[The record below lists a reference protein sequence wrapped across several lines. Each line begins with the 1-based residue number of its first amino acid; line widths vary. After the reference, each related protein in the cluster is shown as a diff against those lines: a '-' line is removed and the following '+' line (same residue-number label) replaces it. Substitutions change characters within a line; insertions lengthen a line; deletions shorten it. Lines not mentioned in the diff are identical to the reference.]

1 MFAEMGKYEPCGIFT
16 KGHFILIAIT
26 ILGIII
32 ALKYTNKKS
41 KEEVHRIIKCITIV
55 AWILEIIKIIYTMTK
70 NPLSAV
76 NTYLPLYYCSMLLY
90 AGLLSSFGKKGLKKI
105 GDVSLATGG
114 IIGGI
119 VFIIYPSTS
128 LPRYPAFHAFSI
140 HSFLFHGAMIY
151 LGILINKTNYI
162 ELKKEDVK
170 YFASLIGIMS
180 IAALIVNKIFDVNL
194 MFISD
199 NFPGTPIEI
208 LYNLTN
214 GGILYSLIMVIA
226 QMTLPFYVS
235 YYAVKII
242 KNKGKKL
249 KEKKEIITILS
260 ILAIQTIVFVI
271 AGANKAYIHMDEAYS
286 LGLANYNKVEIQAN
300 EDFYNTWH
308 SKEYYENYLA
318 VNQNEKNNFSQVYE
332 NQKNDVHPPLY
343 YLFLRVAMGFH
354 LDTYS
359 KWPGIILNII
369 IYFFITIFMYLIAK
383 ILLEGNNKYKEK
395 SAILALISSLTL
407 SSINNA
413 IYIRMYALA
422 TLNIVMTTYLHL
434 KLLITQEKNTKLLVL
449 IGISALIGS
458 LTHYYYL
465 FYLVMLFIMFVV
477 KYIKDKNYKELGI
490 YVLTMTVAGIAS
502 LVIFPYSIQHMFFG
516 YRGQGAISNLTNIS
530 KFIVNICLYILK
542 INIYVFNNVL
552 IIILV
557 IILGLII
564 YRKINKTETKK
575 TKNKY
580 IKYVAIP
587 TAFYTVLVAISS
599 PWIELRYIMPVCSLI
614 FILVLYIF
622 FEVLKDIVK
631 EKRLNQIVI
640 TIFVLM
646 LIMPSLTNCIIDLV
660 IGKEFRNEKEITYSS
675 KIDMCEELKNEI
687 KFPLDIISFFFG
699 SEIDNNKLLMI
710 KDFKIEPEV
719 LYSSK
724 QDIIEI
730 IKNNSDLPAL
740 YILDTNNNRFLDDI
754 LLFANIDESYI
765 AKDIV
770 YNQENIKKIM
780 ADKDNSNG
788 ILVFI
793 NNGQDNE
800 GILETIISSLEL
812 ENITYLKRLNACD
825 VYLVN

>member
-1 MFAEMGKYEPCGIFT
+1 MFAEMGKYEPCGIFS
-16 KGHFILIAIT
+16 KGHFILIVIT

-32 ALKYTNKKS
+32 ALKYSNKKS
-41 KEEVHRIIKCITIV
+41 KEEVHRIIKYITII
-55 AWILEIIKIIYTMTK
+55 AWILEVIKIIYTITK

-90 AGLLSSFGKKGLKKI
+90 AGLLSSFGKNSFKRI

-128 LPRYPAFHAFSI
+128 LPWYPAFHAFSI
-140 HSFLFHGAMIY
+140 HSFLFHGTMIF

-180 IAALIVNKIFDVNL
+180 IVALIVNNTFDVNL

-199 NFPGTPIEI
+199 NFPGTLLEI

-214 GGILYSLIMVIA
+214 GGILYSLIMIIG

-242 KNKGKKL
+242 NNKKKL

-271 AGANKAYIHMDEAYS
+271 AGANKSYIHMDEAYS
-286 LGLANYNKVEIQAN
+286 LGLASYNKIEIQAN

-308 SKEYYENYLA
+308 SKEYYENYLV
-318 VNQNEKNNFSQVYE
+318 VNQNEKSNFSQVYE

-343 YLFLRVAMGFH
+343 YLFLRVTMGFH

-359 KWPGIILNII
+359 KWSGIILNII
-369 IYFFITIFMYLIAK
+369 IYIFITIFMYLIAK
-383 ILLEGNNKYKEK
+383 MLLQGSNKYKER

-422 TLNIVMTTYLHL
+422 TLNIVMTTYFHL
-434 KLLITQEKNTKLLVL
+434 KLLNTKEKNTKLLVV

-477 KYIKDKNYKELGI
+477 KYIKDKSYKQLGR
-490 YVLTMTVAGIAS
+490 YVLTMAIAGIVS
-502 LVIFPYSIQHMFFG
+502 LIIFPYSIQHMFFG

-530 KFIVNICLYILK
+530 KFIINICQYILK

-552 IIILV
+552 IIILA

-564 YRKINKTETKK
+564 YRKTNKIETKK
-575 TKNKY
+575 SKNKY
-580 IKYVAIP
+580 IKYIAIP

-614 FILVLYIF
+614 FILVLYIL
-622 FEVLKDIVK
+622 FEVLQDIVK

-640 TIFVLM
+640 AIFALM
-646 LIMPSLTNCIIDLV
+646 LIMPGLTNCIIDLV

-699 SEIDNNKLLMI
+699 LEIDNNTLLMI

-724 QDIIEI
+724 QDIVEN

-740 YILDTNNNRFLDDI
+740 YMLDNSNNRFLDDI
-754 LLFANIDESYI
+754 LLFANIKESYI
-765 AKDIV
+765 AKDIIC
-770 YNQENIKKIM
+770 NEENIKKIM
-780 ADKDNSNG
+780 ADKDNSKG

-800 GILETIISSLEL
+800 GILETITSSLEL

>member
-26 ILGIII
+26 ILGIVI
-32 ALKYTNKKS
+32 ALKYSIKKG
-41 KEEVHRIIKCITIV
+41 KEEVYKIIKYITVIV
-55 AWILEIIKIIYTMTK
+55 WTLEIVKIIYTITQ
-70 NPLSAV
+70 NSLRAV
-76 NTYLPLYYCSMLLY
+76 DTYLPLYYCSMLLY
-90 AGLLSSFGKKGLKKI
+90 AGLLSSFGKNSLKRM

-128 LPRYPAFHAFSI
+128 LPWYPAFHAFSI

-162 ELKKEDVK
+162 ELKNEDVK
-170 YFASLIGIMS
+170 YFAVLIGIMS
-180 IAALIVNKIFDVNL
+180 IAALIVNNIFNVNL

-199 NFPGTPIEI
+199 NFPGTPLEV
-208 LYNLTN
+208 LYNITN
-214 GGILYSLIMVIA
+214 GGILFSLIAIVG

-235 YYAVKII
+235 YYAIKII
-242 KNKGKKL
+242 KS
-249 KEKKEIITILS
+249 KEKKEILIILS
-260 ILAIQTIVFVI
+260 ILTIQTLVFVI
-271 AGANKAYIHMDEAYS
+271 AGANKAYMHMDEAYS
-286 LGLANYNKVEIQAN
+286 LGLASYNKIEIQSN

-308 SKEYYENYLA
+308 SQKYYEDYLV

-343 YLFLRVAMGFH
+343 YLFLRVAMGCN

-369 IYFFITIFMYLIAK
+369 IYFFITRFMYLISK
-383 ILLEGNNKYKEK
+383 ILLQDSNRYKEK
-395 SAILALISSLTL
+395 AAIVALISGLTL
-407 SSINNA
+407 SSINNV

-422 TLNIVMTTYLHL
+422 TLNILMTTYFHL
-434 KLLITQEKNTKLLVL
+434 KLLNKKEKSIKLLIL

-465 FYLVMLFIMFVV
+465 FYLVILFIMFVV
-477 KYIKDKNYKELGI
+477 KYIKNKNYKQLGI
-490 YVLTMTVAGIAS
+490 YVLTMVIAGVAS
-502 LVIFPYSIQHMFFG
+502 LIIFPYSIQHMFFG
-516 YRGQGAISNLTNIS
+516 YRGQGAISNLKNIS
-530 KFIVNICLYILK
+530 KFVINICQYLLK

-557 IILGLII
+557 IILGIII
-564 YRKINKTETKK
+564 YKK
-575 TKNKY
+575 TNKIKVQKLKNKY
-580 IKYVAIP
+580 IKYIAIP
-587 TAFYTVLVAISS
+587 TAVYVILVSISS

-614 FILVLYIF
+614 FILVLYVL
-622 FEVLKDIVK
+622 FEVSKNIIN
-631 EKRLNQIVI
+631 EKRLNQIMIVI
-640 TIFVLM
+640 FALM
-646 LIMPSLTNCIIDLV
+646 FIMPFLTNYIIDSV
-660 IGKEFRNEKEITYSS
+660 IGTEFRNEKEITYSS

-687 KFPLDIISFFFG
+687 KIPINILSFFFG
-699 SEIDNNKLLMI
+699 SEIDNNTLLMI

-719 LYSSK
+719 LYSDK
-724 QDIIEI
+724 KGIVEN

-740 YILDTNNNRFLDDI
+740 YLLDSSNNRFLDDI
-754 LLFANIDESYI
+754 LLFANIKESYI
-765 AKDIV
+765 AKDIISSK
-770 YNQENIKKIM
+770 ENIKKIM
-780 ADKDNSNG
+780 EDKDYHKG

-793 NNGQDNE
+793 NNGQNNE
-800 GILETIISSLEL
+800 QLLKIVTSSLEL
-812 ENITYLKRLNACD
+812 KSITYLKRLNACD

>member
-26 ILGIII
+26 IIGIIV
-32 ALKYTNKKS
+32 ALKYSIKKS
-41 KEEVHRIIKCITIV
+41 KEEIHRIIKYIIIV
-55 AWILEIIKIIYTMTK
+55 AWILEIIKIIYAITK
-70 NPLSAV
+70 NSLSAV
-76 NTYLPLYYCSMLLY
+76 NTYLPLYYCSVLLY
-90 AGLLSSFGKKGLKKI
+90 AGLLSSFGKNNFKRI

-128 LPRYPAFHAFSI
+128 LPWYPAFHAFSI
-140 HSFLFHGAMIY
+140 HSFLFHGVMIY
-151 LGILINKTNYI
+151 LGILINKTKYI

-170 YFASLIGIMS
+170 YFAGLIGIMS
-180 IAALIVNKIFDVNL
+180 VAALIVNNIFNGNL

-199 NFPGTPIEI
+199 NFPGTLLEI

-214 GGILYSLIMVIA
+214 GGIVYSLIMIIG
-226 QMTLPFYVS
+226 QMTLPFYIS

-242 KNKGKKL
+242 NNKV
-249 KEKKEIITILS
+249 KKEIITILL

-271 AGANKAYIHMDEAYS
+271 AGVNKEYIHMDEAYS
-286 LGLANYNKVEIQAN
+286 LGLASYNKIEIQAN

-308 SKEYYENYLA
+308 SKEYYEDYLA

-354 LDTYS
+354 LDDYS

-383 ILLEGNNKYKEK
+383 MLLQGNNKYKEK
-395 SAILALISSLTL
+395 SAILALVSSLTL

-422 TLNIVMTTYLHL
+422 TLNIVMTIYFHL
-434 KLLITQEKNTKLLVL
+434 KLLNTKEKNIKLLVL

-465 FYLVMLFIMFVV
+465 FYLVMIFIMFFV
-477 KYIKDKNYKELGI
+477 KYIKDKDYKQLGR
-490 YVLTMTVAGIAS
+490 YVLTMVIAGIAS
-502 LVIFPYSIQHMFFG
+502 LIIFPYSIQHMFFG
-516 YRGQGAISNLTNIS
+516 YRGQGAISNLSNIS
-530 KFIVNICLYILK
+530 KFIINICLYILK
-542 INIYVFNNVL
+542 IDIYVFNNVL
-552 IIILV
+552 IIILA
-557 IILGLII
+557 IIIGGII
-564 YRKINKTETKK
+564 YRKINKIERKK
-575 TKNKY
+575 SKNKY
-580 IKYVAIP
+580 IKYIAIP
-587 TAFYTVLVAISS
+587 TVFYTVLVAISS

-614 FILVLYIF
+614 FVLVLHIL
-622 FEVLKDIVK
+622 FEVLKDIVN
-631 EKRLNQIVI
+631 EKRLKQIAIVI
-640 TIFVLM
+640 FALM
-646 LIMPSLTNCIIDLV
+646 IIMPYLTNCIIDLV
-660 IGKEFRNEKEITYSS
+660 IGKKFRNEKETNYSS
-675 KIDMCEELKNEI
+675 KMNMGEELKNEI
-687 KFPLDIISFFFG
+687 KFPLDIISFFFE
-699 SEIDNNKLLMI
+699 SETDNNILLRI

-719 LYSSK
+719 LYSNK
-724 QDIIEI
+724 QDIVEN
-730 IKNNSDLPAL
+730 IKNNIDLPAL
-740 YILDTNNNRFLDDI
+740 YLLDSSNNRFLEDI
-754 LLFANIDESYI
+754 LLFANIKESYI

-770 YNQENIKKIM
+770 CNVENIKKIM
-780 ADKDNSNG
+780 VDKDKSKG
-788 ILVFI
+788 IIVFI

-800 GILETIISSLEL
+800 SILETITTSLEL

-825 VYLVN
+825 VYLVK